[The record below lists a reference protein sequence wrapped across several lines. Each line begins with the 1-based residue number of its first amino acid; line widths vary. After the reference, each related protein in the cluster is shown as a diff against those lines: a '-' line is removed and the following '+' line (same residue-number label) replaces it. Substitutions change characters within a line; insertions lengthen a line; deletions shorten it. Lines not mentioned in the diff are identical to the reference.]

1 MDEANKNKWIKR
13 IVTLVC
19 DLVLAGVI
27 AYWRFSNQP
36 ADYEISALYA
46 LSDGFFIVGFANL
59 GFGALL
65 WIGTT
70 GIFDIISYGFKS
82 LLYLFTLRNK
92 DRDEGGYYEYKVR
105 KAANRKAVPFET
117 LWIGAGM
124 IIVGIVFY
132 ILWRV

>member
-1 MDEANKNKWIKR
+1 MDQEKKTKLIKR

-27 AYWRFSNQP
+27 AYWRFTNQP
-36 ADYEISALYA
+36 VDYEINLLYA

-82 LLYLFTLRNK
+82 LLYLFTLRKK
-92 DRDEGGYYEYKVR
+92 DRDEGGYYEYKIR
-105 KAANRKAVPFET
+105 KAENRKPVPFET

-124 IIVGIVFY
+124 IVLGIIFY
-132 ILWRV
+132 ILWSV